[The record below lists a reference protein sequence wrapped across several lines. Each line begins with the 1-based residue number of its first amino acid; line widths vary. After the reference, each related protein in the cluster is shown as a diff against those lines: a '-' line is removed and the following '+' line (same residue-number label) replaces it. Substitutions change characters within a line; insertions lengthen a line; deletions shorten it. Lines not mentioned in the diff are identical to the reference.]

1 MQNRQ
6 VMRARKYLYRFD
18 EIVKQMAEKMLSP
31 EIVNNITINFIECMI
46 LHHEAAIDMS
56 KNLLEYTTYPPL
68 QEMAK
73 NTIKMQ
79 TEGIEKMKEMARN
92 SYGFQNM
99 PQELNYYMAR
109 YFEITKNMIE
119 KMENAPKS
127 IYINLNFT
135 NEMIPHH
142 EGAIAM
148 CENLLNYRIAP
159 GLKLV
164 ADSIIQEQSKDIQ
177 ELKEIQRRLLGKK

>member
-6 VMRARKYLYRFD
+6 VMKARKYLYRFD
-18 EIVKQMAEKMLSP
+18 DILKQMAEKMLSP
-31 EIVNNITINFIECMI
+31 EIKNSITINFIECMI
-46 LHHEAAIDMS
+46 SHHEAAIYMS
-56 KNLLEYTTYPPL
+56 ENLLEYTTYQPL

-73 NTIKMQ
+73 NIIKMQ
-79 TEGIEKMKEMARN
+79 TQGIEEMREIAKN

-99 PQELNYYMAR
+99 PQEVKGYMDK
-109 YFEITKNMIE
+109 YFEIAENMIE
-119 KMENAPKS
+119 KMKNAPKS

-148 CENLLNYRIAP
+148 CENLLNYRIDP
-159 GLKLV
+159 RLKLV
-164 ADSIIQEQSKDIQ
+164 ANSIIQEQSKDVQ
-177 ELKEIQRRLLGKK
+177 ELKKIQRRLLGRK